1 MQKEKKKVKVTTTQ
15 VADDVIKICFAF
27 SKLKE
32 FKFDAEIKKHSLGS
46 VLIILEKCYFEKQL
60 VSFLI
65 CVYIVIF
72 TNIAKH
78 LCFRFIN

>member
-1 MQKEKKKVKVTTTQ
+1 MMLSKFALLLVNLKNLNLMQK
-15 VADDVIKICFAF
+15 
-27 SKLKE
+27 L
-32 FKFDAEIKKHSLGS
+32 KKHSLGS

-60 VSFLI
+60 VRFLI
-65 CVYIVIF
+65 CVYIVVF

>member
-1 MQKEKKKVKVTTTQ
+1 MVLSTFVSL
-15 VADDVIKICFAF
+15 F
-27 SKLKE
+27 SKLKA
-32 FKFDAEIKKHSLGS
+32 FKFDEKIKKTFFKFH
-46 VLIILEKCYFEKQL
+46 VDNFREMFFKKQL

-65 CVYIVIF
+65 CAYIIIF

>member
-1 MQKEKKKVKVTTTQ
+1 MMLSKFALLLVNLKNLNLMQK
-15 VADDVIKICFAF
+15 F
-27 SKLKE
+27 
-32 FKFDAEIKKHSLGS
+32 KKHSLGS

-72 TNIAKH
+72 TNIVKH